1 MMIPDSLEVVAE
13 SRMSMLNI
21 MIFRLSNLY
30 NMFYVVKFL
39 WGVAVLEFDSYPG
52 PNKRL
57 DPRT

>member
-13 SRMSMLNI
+13 SRMPMLNI

-39 WGVAVLEFDSYPG
+39 WCCG
-52 PNKRL
+52 
-57 DPRT
+57 T